1 MEKNKIFTIIHIA
14 EIKVSSFSGV
24 SVVVPQHV
32 NAQKKYANVAFVNV
46 NNVARPG
53 KPYKYICF
61 LVIFFICHPSYLIS
75 IRFKIR

>member
-32 NAQKKYANVAFVNV
+32 NAQKKYANVF
-46 NNVARPG
+46 
-53 KPYKYICF
+53 KY
-61 LVIFFICHPSYLIS
+61 YLHIKNYQNLY
-75 IRFKIR
+75 IPRLR